1 MPFDFKKEYKEF
13 YSPSRKPSIIT
24 LPSINYVAVRGK
36 GDPND
41 EDGEY
46 KRALEML
53 YTVSYTLKMSYKGDY
68 RIEGYF
74 EYVVPPLE
82 GLWWFDDGK
91 EVAVTA
97 LQDKSEFNWISMIRV
112 PDFIREKDLDWAKS
126 EILRKKKTDCSAVEF
141 MTLDEGLCAQILHVG
156 PYDDEPATIAA
167 LDDFITSHAY
177 AKDFSPTRR
186 HHEIYLSDPRKSA
199 PDKLKTVIRVP
210 IKKAE

>member
-1 MPFDFKKEYKEF
+1 MPFDFKKEQKEF

-36 GDPND
+36 GDPN
-41 EDGEY
+41 EEEGEY

-82 GLWWFDDGK
+82 GLWWLDDGR
-91 EVAVTA
+91 EVAATA
-97 LQDKSEFNWISMIRV
+97 LLDKSKFNWISMIRV
-112 PDFIREKDLDWAKS
+112 PDFIREEDLDWAKS

-141 MTLDEGLCAQILHVG
+141 MTMEEGLCAQILHVG

-167 LDDFITSHAY
+167 LDDFITSRAY

-186 HHEIYLSDPRKSA
+186 HHEIYLSDPRKSD

>member
-97 LQDKSEFNWISMIRV
+97 LQDKSRFNWISMIRV

-141 MTLDEGLCAQILHVG
+141 LTLEEGLCAQILHVG

-167 LDDFITSHAY
+167 LDDFITSQAY